1 MNRQH
6 VKLLIVLLAV
16 SVLAITAGPILNLDR
31 SLEGTTKVTA
41 AETDAPQDRPLS
53 SLRDLNRAFVEIASE
68 VKPTV
73 VTVFTERT
81 YRLRQNPFFTNP
93 FLDFF
98 YGPDR
103 RRQAPEQEFRQ
114 QGLGSGVIV
123 ESDGKIL
130 TNHHVIAEADSIFVR
145 TYDGRRYSA
154 TVVGSDPKTDIAVIS
169 IEARDLPAVRIGNSD
184 DLQVGEMVLAVGS
197 PMSENLAHTVTQGIV
212 SAKGRSNIG
221 LADYEDFIQTDAAI
235 NPGNSGGALVNLD
248 GELVGI
254 NSAIVSRSGGFQGIG
269 FAVPSSMAVNIMNSL
284 LADGKVIRGWL
295 GVLIQDINE
304 SIAGAMGLGAQT
316 GALVG
321 DVVADS
327 PAEEAGLE
335 PGDVILA
342 MNGKEIENSAQLR
355 NTVAATAPGTK
366 VTFDIMRESDRE
378 EVVVELGE
386 LPGDDVPAAARRGLQ
401 DMLGFRVDNLTNE
414 LARRY
419 DLSPSLSG
427 VVVTSIDRASSA
439 FREGLREGDVIYS
452 VNRRRVETVAQ
463 FNGLV
468 ENAQGGDTILMRI
481 YRNENTFFLAFTL

>member
-31 SLEGTTKVTA
+31 SPEGTTKVTA
-41 AETDAPQDRPLS
+41 AEMDAPQDRPLS

-81 YRLRQNPFFTNP
+81 YRLRQNPLFTNP

-103 RRQAPEQEFRQ
+103 RRQAPEQEYRQ

-145 TYDGRRYSA
+145 TYDGRRYTA

-169 IEARDLPAVRIGNSD
+169 IEARDLPAIRIGNSD
-184 DLQVGEMVLAVGS
+184 DLQVGEIVLAVGS

-304 SIAGAMGLGAQT
+304 SIAGAMGLEEQT

-327 PAEEAGLE
+327 PADEAGLE

-355 NTVAATAPGTK
+355 NTVAATPPGTK

-378 EVVVELGE
+378 EVVVKLGE
-386 LPGDDVPAAARRGLQ
+386 LPGDDVPATTRRGLT
-401 DMLGFRVDNLTNE
+401 DLLGFRVDNLTNE

-427 VVVTSIDRASSA
+427 VVVTSIDQASSA

-452 VNRRRVETVAQ
+452 VNRRRVETLAQ
-463 FNGLV
+463 FNGLL
-468 ENAQGGDTILMRI
+468 ENAQTGDTILMRI